1 MNLFFFLLNIT
12 LVTSFI
18 NLPFG
23 LKFQI
28 SDYENKKNIIINP
41 ENNGIIQK
49 INGFYG
55 LIGPDINIKNV
66 NNIYEL
72 FTADGLIQGV
82 FFENG
87 NLTYV
92 KHFIRTDKLLYEE
105 KNGKIPKNNMNQ
117 ILFEIFNKVNLL
129 PNLLGVANTALFKIN
144 NKIYAL
150 YERDFPY
157 ELNIDF
163 EQKIINT
170 ISKKNIK
177 EIPHFSAHSKFN
189 PLKKTIETIDYNILT
204 NSVSYYELTT
214 NFNIIKHKKIK
225 MKYIPIIHDFF
236 SLNNSIIILD
246 SPLFMN
252 FGKLF
257 NSSMP
262 IMLNQEKNSII
273 HVVNKK
279 TLDVSEYQCNESFYM
294 FHYANCRENE
304 THIDIFASLYDTI
317 DFSELNI
324 KGNYRQISINK
335 ESKRATIIK
344 NTILENI
351 DLEFPV
357 LFGDKTLFRSMKNKI
372 NNGFVVCEDLNIE
385 KEIIFEDRFIAGEP
399 SIINIDGVFHLIC
412 FCFKVN
418 NNKNSYLLIINLTT
432 YEELEIDLDEPI
444 KLGFHS
450 IFIENNNKY

>member
-1 MNLFFFLLNIT
+1 
-12 LVTSFI
+12 
-18 NLPFG
+18 
-23 LKFQI
+23 
-28 SDYENKKNIIINP
+28 
-41 ENNGIIQK
+41 
-49 INGFYG
+49 
-55 LIGPDINIKNV
+55 
-66 NNIYEL
+66 
-72 FTADGLIQGV
+72 
-82 FFENG
+82 
-87 NLTYV
+87 
-92 KHFIRTDKLLYEE
+92 
-105 KNGKIPKNNMNQ
+105 
-117 ILFEIFNKVNLL
+117 
-129 PNLLGVANTALFKIN
+129 
-144 NKIYAL
+144 
-150 YERDFPY
+150 
-157 ELNIDF
+157 
-163 EQKIINT
+163 
-170 ISKKNIK
+170 
-177 EIPHFSAHSKFN
+177 
-189 PLKKTIETIDYNILT
+189 
-204 NSVSYYELTT
+204 
-214 NFNIIKHKKIK
+214 

-273 HVVNKK
+273 HVVNKN
-279 TLDVSEYQCNESFYM
+279 TLISTEYECNESFYM

-357 LFGDKTLFRSMKNKI
+357 SFGGKTLFRSMKNKI

>member
-150 YERDFPY
+150 YEREFPY

-236 SLNNSIIILD
+236 SLLH
-246 SPLFMN
+246 L
-252 FGKLF
+252 
-257 NSSMP
+257 
-262 IMLNQEKNSII
+262 
-273 HVVNKK
+273 
-279 TLDVSEYQCNESFYM
+279 
-294 FHYANCRENE
+294 
-304 THIDIFASLYDTI
+304 HIF
-317 DFSELNI
+317 
-324 KGNYRQISINK
+324 
-335 ESKRATIIK
+335 
-344 NTILENI
+344 
-351 DLEFPV
+351 
-357 LFGDKTLFRSMKNKI
+357 
-372 NNGFVVCEDLNIE
+372 
-385 KEIIFEDRFIAGEP
+385 
-399 SIINIDGVFHLIC
+399 
-412 FCFKVN
+412 
-418 NNKNSYLLIINLTT
+418 
-432 YEELEIDLDEPI
+432 
-444 KLGFHS
+444 
-450 IFIENNNKY
+450 

>member
-273 HVVNKK
+273 HVVNKN
-279 TLDVSEYQCNESFYM
+279 TLISTEYECNESFYM

-335 ESKRATIIK
+335 ESKRA
-344 NTILENI
+344 ILENI

-357 LFGDKTLFRSMKNKI
+357 SFGGKTLFRSMKNKI